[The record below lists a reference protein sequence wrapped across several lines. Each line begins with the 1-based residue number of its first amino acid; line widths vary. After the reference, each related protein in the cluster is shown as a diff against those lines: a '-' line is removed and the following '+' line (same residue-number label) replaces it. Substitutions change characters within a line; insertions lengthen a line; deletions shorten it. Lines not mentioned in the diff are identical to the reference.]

1 MDLQKSA
8 PGRFSLRPVSGKNIT
23 LPVIE
28 DVVDVIDAPGIHRVI
43 AFDVWA
49 APAGQCGGLSDERG
63 EAFCRGG
70 VAAEIGVEDFEG
82 SGVKIEFA
90 PRHQLAS
97 LRLRLRLF
105 AFVDAPNDEARD
117 GQDDA
122 AYHRRNERPPVASLA
137 LEPRF
142 AKLRDEDHRFVVSVS
157 RRNLA

>member
-1 MDLQKSA
+1 MDLQKSV
-8 PGRFSLRPVSGKNIT
+8 PGRFSLRPIGGKDIT

-28 DVVDVIDAPGIHRVI
+28 DVVDVIGAPRVHRVI
-43 AFDVWA
+43 AFDIWA

-70 VAAEIGVEDFEG
+70 VATEIGMEDFEG
-82 SGVKIEFA
+82 FSVKIEFA
-90 PRHQLAS
+90 PRHRLAP

-105 AFVDAPNDEARD
+105 AFVGAPDGEAGD

-142 AKLRDEDHRFVVSVS
+142 AK
-157 RRNLA
+157 

>member
-1 MDLQKSA
+1 MDLQKSV
-8 PGRFSLRPVSGKNIT
+8 PGRFSLRPIGGKDIT

-28 DVVDVIDAPGIHRVI
+28 DVVDVIGAPGVHRVI

-82 SGVKIEFA
+82 LGVKIKLA
-90 PRHQLAS
+90 PRHRLAP

-105 AFVDAPNDEARD
+105 ALAGAPGAESRD

-122 AYHRRNERPPVASLA
+122 AYHRRNERAPVAALA

-142 AKLRDEDHRFVVSVS
+142 ANLGDE
-157 RRNLA
+157 

>member
-8 PGRFSLRPVSGKNIT
+8 PGRFSLRPVGGKDIT
-23 LPVIE
+23 IPVIE

-63 EAFCRGG
+63 ESFCRAGI
-70 VAAEIGVEDFEG
+70 AAEIGVEGLEG
-82 SGVKIEFA
+82 LGVKIEFA
-90 PRHQLAS
+90 PRHRLAP
-97 LRLRLRLF
+97 LRLRLRLL
-105 AFVDAPNDEARD
+105 ALVGAPDGEARD

-142 AKLRDEDHRFVVSVS
+142 AKLRRE
-157 RRNLA
+157 RRSEEHTSELQ